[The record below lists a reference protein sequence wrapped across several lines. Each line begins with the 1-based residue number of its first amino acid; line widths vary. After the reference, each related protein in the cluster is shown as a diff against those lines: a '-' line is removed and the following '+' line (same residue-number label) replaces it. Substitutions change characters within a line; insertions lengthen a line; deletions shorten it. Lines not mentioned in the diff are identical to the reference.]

1 MYPVWQSIA
10 VIKGFAMVNKP
21 VTSLGLTL
29 VELVATVCIAGV
41 LAGVAI
47 PGFMN
52 VIRDNRTTSVANQ
65 LVTALAYTRSEAIKR
80 GLQVTMK
87 HKGTTAQVWDNGWDI
102 FTDNNGN
109 GVIDLSDELLKTY
122 EAVPEGHTLRTGGNY
137 ASWLA
142 FLASGNIRASGL
154 ANDTFRLCDRSKDT
168 AQSRAI
174 KINKVGRVRTET
186 GTATTCP

>member
-1 MYPVWQSIA
+1 
-10 VIKGFAMVNKP
+10 MVNKP

-29 VELVATVCIAGV
+29 VELVATVCIAGI
-41 LAGVAI
+41 LAAVAI
-47 PGFMN
+47 PSFMN

-65 LVTALAYTRSEAIKR
+65 LVAALAYTRSEAIKR

-87 HKGTTAQVWDNGWDI
+87 HKGATLKVWDNGWDI
-102 FTDNNGN
+102 FVDHNGDGTMN
-109 GVIDLSDELLKTY
+109 ISDEPLKTY
-122 EAVPEGHTLRTGGNY
+122 EALPEGHTLRTGGNY

-142 FLASGNIRASGL
+142 FSATGNIRAPGL
-154 ANDTFRLCDRSKDT
+154 ANDTFRLCDRSEDT

-174 KINKVGRVRTET
+174 KINKAGRVRTET